1 MSDPVAGV
9 VLAGGRSR
17 RMGIAKPLLPHPDGG
32 TFLSRALRT
41 LSQVTSFQ
49 IVAGYDAKL
58 SADCPSGVISLP
70 DLRPGEGPL
79 AGVEASLASRLASGY
94 LIMACDQPLVG
105 IFLLRRLLLHPKD
118 KVCVF
123 SLDDVIM
130 PLPSFFPAM
139 LLTAVEA
146 ALDEGQRS
154 LSAFIRSQNLFR
166 IPISGQEE
174 EMIVNINHPEDYRR
188 LKQS

>member
-1 MSDPVAGV
+1 M
-9 VLAGGRSR
+9 RS
-17 RMGIAKPLLPHPDGG
+17 A
-32 TFLSRALRT
+32 
-41 LSQVTSFQ
+41 
-49 IVAGYDAKL
+49 
-58 SADCPSGVISLP
+58 
-70 DLRPGEGPL
+70 
-79 AGVEASLASRLASGY
+79 
-94 LIMACDQPLVG
+94 
-105 IFLLRRLLLHPKD
+105 LRRLLLHPKD